1 MNNLIET
8 VVQRIANLFN
18 TEILALG
25 ETSVTLN
32 LIFQILLAL
41 FLILFICRNLK
52 GFLKYRILSK
62 FKIDEGNREAIAT
75 IISYGIGTLSILV
88 LLQTQG
94 FNLASLAVLAGGL
107 GVGIGLGLQSL
118 TKNFTSG
125 LTLLLERKLKVGD
138 FIEFAGLSGYIKEIS
153 LRATVIRTREGGDVV
168 VPNSQL
174 VENQVLNWSYDT
186 FTARVQIP
194 VGVAYGTDPVLV
206 TETLLNCAYADASVL
221 HDPAPRVIFKG
232 FGDNALN
239 FELWVW
245 VNRIDLSPII
255 RSSINF
261 IIEYQLRQQGI
272 SIPFPQRDLWLRN
285 PEVLTPTYSTNN
297 HHPVSSLPELE
308 KPKKPLSLRQL
319 LHEVVYFQN
328 LNDLEL
334 RQMIEIGYRKRLS
347 SSQVLFREGDPGD
360 AFYIILSGEV
370 EVYVEKIGKHLTTLG
385 PGKFFGELSLML
397 GIPRTA
403 TIRATEETLLFAI
416 NNLAF
421 EKLLR
426 EHPELTEAIIQ
437 ELARHREELAER
449 QKQLREMGLVDDDE
463 DDKNPV
469 IWVRK
474 RLKNLFGVTS
484 L

>member
-8 VVQRIANLFN
+8 VVQRTANLFN
-18 TEILALG
+18 AEILALG
-25 ETSVTLN
+25 ETSITLN

-75 IISYGIGTLSILV
+75 IISYGIGTLSVLV
-88 LLQTQG
+88 LLQTRG

-138 FIEFAGLSGYIKEIS
+138 FVEFAGLSGYIKEIS

-186 FTARVQIP
+186 FTARVHIP

-297 HHPVSSLPELE
+297 HHPVSLAPELE

-319 LHEVVYFQN
+319 RAEV
-328 LNDLEL
+328 
-334 RQMIEIGYRKRLS
+334 G
-347 SSQVLFREGDPGD
+347 
-360 AFYIILSGEV
+360 A
-370 EVYVEKIGKHLTTLG
+370 
-385 PGKFFGELSLML
+385 
-397 GIPRTA
+397 
-403 TIRATEETLLFAI
+403 
-416 NNLAF
+416 
-421 EKLLR
+421 
-426 EHPELTEAIIQ
+426 
-437 ELARHREELAER
+437 
-449 QKQLREMGLVDDDE
+449 
-463 DDKNPV
+463 
-469 IWVRK
+469 
-474 RLKNLFGVTS
+474 
-484 L
+484 